1 MLPRALVCAAALLS
15 IAVSPTAARASACCG
30 AGHGAAQWLAPS
42 ERAAATFSLRL
53 TEQVGAWSLERDF
66 ASSGEGVYRRELRA
80 EAGWMVR
87 VRERVQIG
95 VTVPWI
101 AAWGG
106 TPGGASSSGGGLG
119 DVSASGRLAVFDDHL
134 SPWIPAA
141 AFTLGAS
148 IPTGSLPDD
157 AAVDPLGGDAT
168 GLGVA
173 EIRPGMLFEKSWGSF
188 QALLAAS
195 IGVRTVRRLST
206 GERIAPGDRGQI
218 LVAAGPVW
226 SSGLSLAA
234 GGMYER
240 EGPPR
245 VGRRLIGSQVRE
257 RTALLAVL
265 AYDMSPRWTVIGNAQ
280 ADLPI
285 SGIGRNEGA
294 FVALSAGLR
303 HVWGRH
309 D

>member
-1 MLPRALVCAAALLS
+1 MLPRAIACAAVLLS
-15 IAVSPTAARASACCG
+15 LVASPTAARASACCG
-30 AGHGAAQWLAPS
+30 TGHGAAQWLAPS
-42 ERAAATFSLRL
+42 ERAAASFSLRL
-53 TEQVGAWSLERDF
+53 TEQIGAWTAARDF
-66 ASSGEGVYRRELRA
+66 APSGEGVYRRELRA

-87 VRERVQIG
+87 VRERFQVG
-95 VTVPWI
+95 VSVPLI

-106 TPGGASSSGGGLG
+106 SPGGGSSSGGGVG
-119 DVSASGRLAVFDDHL
+119 DVSAAGRITMVEDHL

-141 AFTLGAS
+141 AFTVGAS
-148 IPTGSLPDD
+148 IPVGSLQD
-157 AAVDPLGGDAT
+157 AAVDPLGVDAT

-195 IGVRTVRRLST
+195 VSVRTSYRLPT
-206 GERIAPGDRGQI
+206 GERIAPGDRAQI
-218 LVAAGPVW
+218 LVAGGPVW
-226 SSGLSLAA
+226 SSGVSLAA
-234 GGMYER
+234 GGLYER

-245 VGRRLIGSQVRE
+245 EDRHLIGSKVRE

-265 AYDMSPRWTVIGNAQ
+265 AYDISPRWTAVGNLQ

-285 SGIGRNEGA
+285 AGIGRNEGA
-294 FVALSAGLR
+294 FVALSTGLR